1 MDKYQQIKID
11 AAKIFCRSSVPY
23 LLAAFDESL
32 KPHERLFAFSE
43 AYNHT
48 FNALFAADKAL
59 QSLTPGGSEYVADYD
74 RCANYAKDRMR
85 EQQEKIITLL
95 KERKNND
102 DLHASGKNV
111 DVPKQQE

>member
-1 MDKYQQIKID
+1 MQPLTKYEQIKID

-23 LLAAFDESL
+23 LLQAFDESFT
-32 KPHERLFAFSE
+32 PSERLFAWRE

-59 QSLTPGGSEYVADYD
+59 QSLTPGGSEYVADYEKCVNHVKN
-74 RCANYAKDRMR
+74 RIK

-95 KERKNND
+95 KERVVKTKGNTND
-102 DLHASGKNV
+102 
-111 DVPKQQE
+111 